1 MTLSRNQKK
10 RILIKNYEKLTK
22 KEKKNINDL
31 TRQISKPTV
40 APNNL
45 PTLLTS
51 AIERTSEIKG
61 KKYNQV
67 NYYFSYIDKFDKD
80 SLFRGKNDISTMTLA
95 TYKRYFHRFG
105 KRPNPLRL
113 HNLLSQS
120 YLQANKREYLQD
132 DYKFIEHQ
140 NEIKSFS
147 YFSSIFE
154 NQTVFTSYLDELL
167 ENAFKSTRDLVNV
180 LSQLTS
186 SVLNTW
192 QQVID
197 WSDSYEK
204 FGDVG
209 SAKLYLIATANL
221 YELNHIDDQTKD
233 LNSLAFRPT
242 YNSFQEIND
251 IDETI
256 SKKDFKS
263 AFPLSTKCLKE
274 AGEIRKDNMFWF
286 NYSLLS
292 SKEDLL
298 NRAFDNICD
307 RYARRDGNY
316 YLDNVQF
323 NEQQFIFIECCKILE
338 SLFQ

>member
-10 RILIKNYEKLTK
+10 RILLNNYEKLTK

-51 AIERTSEIKG
+51 AIEKTSEING

-67 NYYFSYIDKFDKD
+67 NYYFSYIDNFDKD

-120 YLQANKREYLQD
+120 HLQANKREYLED
-132 DYKFIEHQ
+132 IYKFIEHQ

-147 YFSSIFE
+147 YFSSIFK
-154 NQTVFTSYLDELL
+154 NQTVFISYLDKLL
-167 ENAFKSTRDLVNV
+167 ENAFEGVKDILNV
-180 LSQLTS
+180 LSQLTNS
-186 SVLNTW
+186 GLNTW

-197 WSDSYEK
+197 WSESYEK

-209 SAKLYLIATANL
+209 SAKLHLIATANL
-221 YELNHIDDQTKD
+221 YDLNHIDNQTKE
-233 LNSLAFRPT
+233 LNILAFRPT
-242 YNSFQEIND
+242 YNSIQDIYDIGEILF
-251 IDETI
+251 
-256 SKKDFKS
+256 KKDFKS
-263 AFPLSTKCLKE
+263 AFPLTAKCLKE
-274 AGEIRKDNMFWF
+274 AREIRKDNTPLP

-298 NRAFDNICD
+298 NRAFDDICD
-307 RYARRDGNY
+307 RYAKREGNH
-316 YLDNVQF
+316 YLDNLQF
-323 NEQQFIFIECCKILE
+323 NEQQFIYIECCNILE